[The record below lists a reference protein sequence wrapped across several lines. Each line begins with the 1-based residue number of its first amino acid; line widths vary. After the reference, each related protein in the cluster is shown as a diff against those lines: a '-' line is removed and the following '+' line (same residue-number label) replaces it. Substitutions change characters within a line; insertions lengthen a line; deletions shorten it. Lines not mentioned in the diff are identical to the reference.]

1 MAKQQQTNTAAAT
14 KASSR
19 KRTVRVD
26 ATGEAHI
33 NATFNNIIIS
43 LTNMAGQ
50 VISWSSAGKMGFRGS
65 KKNTPYAAQMAAS
78 DCGKVA
84 HEAGLRKVKVYVK
97 GPGAGR
103 ESAIRT
109 LAASG
114 IEVTEIMDI
123 TPIPHNGCRPPKRRR
138 V

>member
-1 MAKQQQTNTAAAT
+1 MAKQQTSATAAASKT
-14 KASSR
+14 NTR
-19 KRTVRVD
+19 KRTVKVES
-26 ATGEAHI
+26 AGQAHI

-43 LTNMAGQ
+43 MTNATGQ

-65 KKNTPYAAQMAAS
+65 KKNTPYAAQMAAQ
-78 DCGKVA
+78 DCAKVA
-84 HEAGLRKVKVYVK
+84 FDYGLRKVKVFVK

-109 LAASG
+109 IASAG
-114 IEVTEIMDI
+114 IEVMEILDI
-123 TPIPHNGCRPPKRRR
+123 TPMPHNGCRPPKRRR